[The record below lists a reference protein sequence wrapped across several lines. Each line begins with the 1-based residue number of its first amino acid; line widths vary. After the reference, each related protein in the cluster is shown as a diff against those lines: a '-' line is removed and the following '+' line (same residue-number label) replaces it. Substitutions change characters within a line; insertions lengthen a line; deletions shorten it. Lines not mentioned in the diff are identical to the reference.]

1 MSDRVSDRVGGPV
14 DVAALPDVATL
25 PDEEELWAAAAT
37 VPDPEMPPLTI
48 ADLGILRSVSR
59 DADTAVVTITPT
71 YSGCPAVDMIEA
83 GVVEA
88 VSALGVDAGR
98 IRVERVLAPAW
109 TTDWITED
117 GRRKLAE
124 SGISP
129 PRPLLIGEPAGE
141 MPKGEVA
148 VALTAGLPRR
158 PMGGITCPRCGSGS
172 VVELSHFSSTACK
185 SLYRCESCREPFDHV
200 KEL

>member
-1 MSDRVSDRVGGPV
+1 MPEIV
-14 DVAALPDVATL
+14 T
-25 PDEEELWAAAAT
+25 DEVLWAAAAT

-48 ADLGILRSVSR
+48 ADLGILRSVERRGDSV
-59 DADTAVVTITPT
+59 VVTITPT
-71 YSGCPAVDMIEA
+71 YSGCPAVDMIES
-83 GVVEA
+83 GVIDA
-88 VSALGVDAGR
+88 VVDAGVAVDR

-109 TTDWITED
+109 TTDWITDD

-129 PRPLLIGEPAGE
+129 PRTLADASGQPGSVSVTLSGRRRQPIGD
-141 MPKGEVA
+141 
-148 VALTAGLPRR
+148 
-158 PMGGITCPRCGSGS
+158 ISCPQCGSKT
-172 VVELSHFSSTACK
+172 VTELSRFSSTACK